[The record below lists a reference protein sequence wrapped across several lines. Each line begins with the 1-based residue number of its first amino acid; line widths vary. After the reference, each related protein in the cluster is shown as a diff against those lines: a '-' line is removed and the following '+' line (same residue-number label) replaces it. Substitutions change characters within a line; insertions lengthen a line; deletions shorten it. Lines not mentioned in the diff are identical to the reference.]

1 MSKKR
6 CFFLGLKDISLSNN
20 NNSLTIF
27 IFYNLKQHMSKIIKT
42 VKTVLGPKAV
52 GPYSSARIYNGIMY
66 VSGNIGIDPKTNQ
79 LISDE
84 V

>member
-1 MSKKR
+1 
-6 CFFLGLKDISLSNN
+6 
-20 NNSLTIF
+20 
-27 IFYNLKQHMSKIIKT
+27 MSKIIKT
-42 VKTVLGPKAV
+42 INTVLGPKAV

>member
-1 MSKKR
+1 
-6 CFFLGLKDISLSNN
+6 
-20 NNSLTIF
+20 
-27 IFYNLKQHMSKIIKT
+27 MSKIIKT
-42 VKTVLGPKAV
+42 VNTVLGPKAV